1 LICVHQ
7 RESGLWLVWQ
17 SKRRRIADQRASQT
31 NPIEAIWLAA
41 NNQRLAAFW
50 YNPSSPMPTNTN
62 MKVLISRTQIAE
74 GVARIGQE
82 ITRDFAGQSVILVGV
97 LKGACL
103 FLSDLAR
110 QIELDATFDFI
121 AVRSY
126 GTQKESA
133 GEVQLIKD
141 VTTPLEDKNVIL
153 VEDILDTG
161 LTFSFLRKLLMARKP
176 RTLKFAALLDKPS
189 RRQMPVQ
196 ADYVGFQIPDEF
208 VVGYG
213 LDYAER
219 FRNLPD
225 ICVFSEGR

>member
-1 LICVHQ
+1 VDQ
-7 RESGLWLVWQ
+7 GRGDARSGG
-17 SKRRRIADQRASQT
+17 AD
-31 NPIEAIWLAA
+31 
-41 NNQRLAAFW
+41 
-50 YNPSSPMPTNTN
+50 
-62 MKVLISRTQIAE
+62 
-74 GVARIGQE
+74 GVAQG
-82 ITRDFAGQSVILVGV
+82 DGAAVHVG
-97 LKGACL
+97 
-103 FLSDLAR
+103 AR

-161 LTFSFLRKLLMARKP
+161 YTITFLKKLMLARKP
-176 RTLKFAALLDKPS
+176 RSLKTAVLLDKPS
-189 RRQMPVQ
+189 RRIMPVE
-196 ADYVGFQIPDEF
+196 ADYVGFKIPDKF

-213 LDYAER
+213 LDFAER

-225 ICVFSEGR
+225 ICIFTEDAPK

>member
-1 LICVHQ
+1 M
-7 RESGLWLVWQ
+7 
-17 SKRRRIADQRASQT
+17 
-31 NPIEAIWLAA
+31 A
-41 NNQRLAAFW
+41 NN
-50 YNPSSPMPTNTN
+50 ME
-62 MKVLISRTQIAE
+62 VLLTRTQIAD

-82 ITRDFAGQSVILVGV
+82 ITCDFAGESVVLVGV

-141 VTTPLEDKNVIL
+141 VTTPLEEKNVIL

-176 RTLKFAALLDKPS
+176 RTL
-189 RRQMPVQ
+189 
-196 ADYVGFQIPDEF
+196 
-208 VVGYG
+208 
-213 LDYAER
+213 
-219 FRNLPD
+219 
-225 ICVFSEGR
+225 

>member
-1 LICVHQ
+1 MA
-7 RESGLWLVWQ
+7 
-17 SKRRRIADQRASQT
+17 SKM
-31 NPIEAIWLAA
+31 E
-41 NNQRLAAFW
+41 
-50 YNPSSPMPTNTN
+50 
-62 MKVLISRTQIAE
+62 VLISREKIAD

-82 ITRDFAGQSVILVGV
+82 ITRDFAGESVMLLGV

-161 LTFSFLRKLLMARKP
+161 LTFSFLQKLLLARKP
-176 RTLKFAALLDKPS
+176 RMLKFAALLDKPS

-196 ADYVGFQIPDEF
+196 ADYTGFKIPDKF

-225 ICVFSEGR
+225 ICVFSEYAGK

>member
-1 LICVHQ
+1 M
-7 RESGLWLVWQ
+7 
-17 SKRRRIADQRASQT
+17 
-31 NPIEAIWLAA
+31 
-41 NNQRLAAFW
+41 
-50 YNPSSPMPTNTN
+50 YNPFSKMHSN
-62 MKVLISRTQIAE
+62 MEVLISRTQIAD
-74 GVARIGQE
+74 GVARLGQE
-82 ITRDFAGQSVILVGV
+82 ITRDFVGESVILLGV

-141 VTTPLEDKNVIL
+141 VTTPLEDKNVVL

-161 LTFSFLRKLLMARKP
+161 LTFTFLRKLLLARKP
-176 RTLKFAALLDKPS
+176 RTLKLAALLDKPS

-196 ADYVGFQIPDEF
+196 ADYVGFKIPDKF

-225 ICVFSEGR
+225 ICVFSDDQNK

>member
-1 LICVHQ
+1 MATKM
-7 RESGLWLVWQ
+7 E
-17 SKRRRIADQRASQT
+17 
-31 NPIEAIWLAA
+31 
-41 NNQRLAAFW
+41 
-50 YNPSSPMPTNTN
+50 
-62 MKVLISRTQIAE
+62 VLISRDTIAE

-82 ITRDFAGQSVILVGV
+82 ISRDFAGESVMLVGV

-126 GTQKESA
+126 GNRKESA

-141 VTTPLEDKNVIL
+141 VTTPLEDKNVVL

-161 LTFSFLRKLLMARKP
+161 LTFTFLRKLLLARKP
-176 RTLKFAALLDKPS
+176 RVLKLAALLDKPS
-189 RRQMPVQ
+189 RRLMPIE
-196 ADYVGFQIPDEF
+196 ADYVGFKIPDKF

-225 ICVFSEGR
+225 ICVFSEDAGK

>member
-1 LICVHQ
+1 M
-7 RESGLWLVWQ
+7 
-17 SKRRRIADQRASQT
+17 AST
-31 NPIEAIWLAA
+31 ME
-41 NNQRLAAFW
+41 
-50 YNPSSPMPTNTN
+50 
-62 MKVLISRTQIAE
+62 VLISRQQIAE
-74 GVARIGQE
+74 SVARLGQE
-82 ITRDFAGQSVILVGV
+82 ITRDFAGETVVLVGV

-126 GTQKESA
+126 GTRKESA

-161 LTFSFLRKLLMARKP
+161 LTFTFLRKLLLARKP
-176 RTLKFAALLDKPS
+176 RMLKFAALLDKPS
-189 RRQMPVQ
+189 RRQMPVE
-196 ADYVGFQIPDEF
+196 ADYVGFKIPDRF

-225 ICVFSEGR
+225 ICVFSEDTGK

>member
-1 LICVHQ
+1 M
-7 RESGLWLVWQ
+7 E
-17 SKRRRIADQRASQT
+17 
-31 NPIEAIWLAA
+31 
-41 NNQRLAAFW
+41 
-50 YNPSSPMPTNTN
+50 
-62 MKVLISRTQIAE
+62 VLLSRQQIAE

-82 ITRDFAGQSVILVGV
+82 ITRDFAGESVMLLGV

-141 VTTPLEDKNVIL
+141 VTTPLENKNVIL

-161 LTFSFLRKLLMARKP
+161 LTFTFLRKLISARKP
-176 RTLKFAALLDKPS
+176 RTLKLAALLDKPS
-189 RRQMPVQ
+189 RRKMTVQ
-196 ADYVGFQIPDEF
+196 ADYTGFKIPDKF

-213 LDYAER
+213 LDFAER

-225 ICVFSEGR
+225 ICIYSEELDK

>member
-1 LICVHQ
+1 M
-7 RESGLWLVWQ
+7 
-17 SKRRRIADQRASQT
+17 AST
-31 NPIEAIWLAA
+31 ME
-41 NNQRLAAFW
+41 
-50 YNPSSPMPTNTN
+50 
-62 MKVLISRTQIAE
+62 VLISREQIAE
-74 GVARIGQE
+74 AVARIGQE
-82 ITRDFAGQSVILVGV
+82 ITRDFAGESVVLLGV

-126 GTQKESA
+126 GTRKESA

-161 LTFSFLRKLLMARKP
+161 LTFTFLRKLLLARKP
-176 RTLKFAALLDKPS
+176 RMLKFAALLDKPS
-189 RRQMPVQ
+189 RRQMPVE
-196 ADYVGFQIPDEF
+196 ADYAGFKIPDKF

-213 LDYAER
+213 LDFAER

-225 ICVFSEGR
+225 ICVFTENAGK

>member
-1 LICVHQ
+1 MP
-7 RESGLWLVWQ
+7 
-17 SKRRRIADQRASQT
+17 SKM
-31 NPIEAIWLAA
+31 E
-41 NNQRLAAFW
+41 
-50 YNPSSPMPTNTN
+50 
-62 MKVLISRTQIAE
+62 VLLSRQQIAE

-82 ITRDFAGQSVILVGV
+82 ITRDFAGESVMLLGV

-141 VTTPLEDKNVIL
+141 VTTPLENKNVIL

-161 LTFSFLRKLLMARKP
+161 LTFTFLRKLISARKP
-176 RTLKFAALLDKPS
+176 RTLKLAALLDKPS
-189 RRQMPVQ
+189 RRKMTVQ
-196 ADYVGFQIPDEF
+196 ADYTGFKIPDKF

-213 LDYAER
+213 LDFAER

-225 ICVFSEGR
+225 ICIYSEELDK

>member
-1 LICVHQ
+1 MNSQMDVLIP
-7 RESGLWLVWQ
+7 RD
-17 SKRRRIADQRASQT
+17 KIADA
-31 NPIEAIWLAA
+31 
-41 NNQRLAAFW
+41 
-50 YNPSSPMPTNTN
+50 
-62 MKVLISRTQIAE
+62 
-74 GVARIGQE
+74 VARIGQE
-82 ITRDFAGQSVILVGV
+82 ITRDFAGESVILLGV

-141 VTTPLEDKNVIL
+141 VTTPLENKNVIL

-161 LTFSFLRKLLMARKP
+161 LTFTFLRKLLLARRP

-196 ADYVGFQIPDEF
+196 ADYVGFKIPDQF

-225 ICVFSEGR
+225 ICVLKE

>member
-1 LICVHQ
+1 MH
-7 RESGLWLVWQ
+7 
-17 SKRRRIADQRASQT
+17 
-31 NPIEAIWLAA
+31 
-41 NNQRLAAFW
+41 
-50 YNPSSPMPTNTN
+50 SSME
-62 MKVLISRTQIAE
+62 VLISRQQIAE
-74 GVARIGQE
+74 AVARMGQE
-82 ITRDFAGQSVILVGV
+82 ITRDFAGESVILLGV

-126 GTQKESA
+126 GTRKESA

-141 VTTPLEDKNVIL
+141 VTTPLEGKNVIL

-161 LTFSFLRKLLMARKP
+161 LTFTFLRKLLLARKP
-176 RTLKFAALLDKPS
+176 RMLKFAALLDKPS
-189 RRQMPVQ
+189 RRQMPVE
-196 ADYVGFQIPDEF
+196 ADYVGFKIPDKF

-225 ICVFSEGR
+225 ICIFSEDAGK

>member
-1 LICVHQ
+1 MEVL
-7 RESGLWLVWQ
+7 L
-17 SKRRRIADQRASQT
+17 KRDEIA
-31 NPIEAIWLAA
+31 AA
-41 NNQRLAAFW
+41 
-50 YNPSSPMPTNTN
+50 
-62 MKVLISRTQIAE
+62 
-74 GVARIGQE
+74 VARMGKE
-82 ITRDFAGQSVILVGV
+82 ITRDFAGESVVLVGV

-110 QIELDATFDFI
+110 QIELNATFDFI

-126 GTQKESA
+126 GTKKTG

-141 VTTPLEDKNVIL
+141 VITPLRDQNIIL

-161 LTFSFLRKLLMARKP
+161 LTLTFLRKHLLQHQP
-176 RTLKFAALLDKPS
+176 RVLKIAALLDKPS
-189 RRQMPVQ
+189 RRAVPVQ
-196 ADYVGFQIPDEF
+196 ADYVGFQIPDKF

-225 ICVFSEGR
+225 ICVLEEAG

>member
-1 LICVHQ
+1 MPLASPRLLFCV
-7 RESGLWLVWQ
+7 Q
-17 SKRRRIADQRASQT
+17 SFSKMPGKMEILLSRQQIAD
-31 NPIEAIWLAA
+31 
-41 NNQRLAAFW
+41 
-50 YNPSSPMPTNTN
+50 
-62 MKVLISRTQIAE
+62 

-82 ITRDFAGQSVILVGV
+82 ITRDFAGESVILLGV

-110 QIELDATFDFI
+110 QIELEATFDFI

-161 LTFSFLRKLLMARKP
+161 LTFTFLRKLLLARKP
-176 RTLKFAALLDKPS
+176 RTLKLAALLDKPS

-196 ADYVGFQIPDEF
+196 ADYIGFQIPDKF

-225 ICVFSEGR
+225 ICVYSDELDK

>member
-1 LICVHQ
+1 
-7 RESGLWLVWQ
+7 
-17 SKRRRIADQRASQT
+17 
-31 NPIEAIWLAA
+31 
-41 NNQRLAAFW
+41 
-50 YNPSSPMPTNTN
+50 
-62 MKVLISRTQIAE
+62 MKVLISREQIAVA
-74 GVARIGQE
+74 VARIGKQ
-82 ITRDFAGQSVILVGV
+82 ITQDYAGQSVVLIGV

-110 QIELDATFDFI
+110 QINLDATFDFI

-126 GTQKESA
+126 GTAKEST
-133 GEVQLIKD
+133 GEVQLVKD

-161 LTFSFLRKLLMARKP
+161 LTFSFLRKLLLARKP

-219 FRNLPD
+219 FQ
-225 ICVFSEGR
+225 IGR

>member
-1 LICVHQ
+1 
-7 RESGLWLVWQ
+7 LV
-17 SKRRRIADQRASQT
+17 K
-31 NPIEAIWLAA
+31 AA
-41 NNQRLAAFW
+41 AQAAAFTIQSLF
-50 YNPSSPMPTNTN
+50 PKMPTN
-62 MKVLISRTQIAE
+62 MKVLISREQIAE

-82 ITRDFAGQSVILVGV
+82 ITRDFAGQSVTLVGV

-126 GTQKESA
+126 GTKKESA

-161 LTFSFLRKLLMARKP
+161 LTYSFLRKLMMARKP
-176 RTLKFAALLDKPS
+176 RSLKFAALLDKPS

-225 ICVFSEGR
+225 ICVFSE

>member
-1 LICVHQ
+1 M
-7 RESGLWLVWQ
+7 
-17 SKRRRIADQRASQT
+17 AST
-31 NPIEAIWLAA
+31 ME
-41 NNQRLAAFW
+41 
-50 YNPSSPMPTNTN
+50 
-62 MKVLISRTQIAE
+62 VLISRQQIAE
-74 GVARIGQE
+74 SVARLGQE
-82 ITRDFAGQSVILVGV
+82 ITRDFAGESVILLGV

-126 GTQKESA
+126 GTRKESA

-161 LTFSFLRKLLMARKP
+161 LTFTFLRKLLLARKP
-176 RTLKFAALLDKPS
+176 RMLKFAALLDKPS
-189 RRQMPVQ
+189 RRQMPVE
-196 ADYVGFQIPDEF
+196 ADYVGFKIPDRF

-225 ICVFSEGR
+225 ICVFTENAGK